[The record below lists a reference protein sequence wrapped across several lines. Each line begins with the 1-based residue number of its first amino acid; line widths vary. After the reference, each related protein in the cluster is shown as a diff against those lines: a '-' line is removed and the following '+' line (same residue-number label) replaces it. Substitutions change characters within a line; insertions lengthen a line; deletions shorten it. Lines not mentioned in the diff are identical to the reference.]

1 MVGVA
6 LDMDDVLRDVLGAVA
21 LAVHDQAATDRTVG
35 TGVAGLDR
43 VRQLEVADLVGEG
56 LRGGHP
62 ERRKARSS
70 RPIPQTLKNCRRF
83 ISIVHLLHQA
93 KDTRDMAGCLWLKDS
108 QPGEVRQPGMAT
120 GQRTLHE
127 RWVFL
132 P

>member
-1 MVGVA
+1 M
-6 LDMDDVLRDVLGAVA
+6 
-21 LAVHDQAATDRTVG
+21 
-35 TGVAGLDR
+35 
-43 VRQLEVADLVGEG
+43 RQLEVADLVGEG
-56 LRGGHP
+56 LRGAIP
-62 ERRKARSS
+62 SAARLDPP